1 MAQAVKP
8 QGNAARPEMS
18 QSPSR
23 FRFELHFSDLFWVL
37 GLILVVIGAAGLV
50 QRLSSGLMLTN
61 LTSYV
66 PWGLWVGFYDYLVW
80 IEVGSLLVFTGMLYL
95 AGEKRLARIKPLVLF
110 TGFTVLVMALL
121 LVLLDLGRAERFWHV
136 IVYPDF
142 GSMITWMVWLHGSY
156 LLVLAVELLLVMWGD
171 GRGERI
177 LKFLS
182 LLSLPMGLALIL
194 VSGSIFGV
202 VAARPLWNTAS
213 LPLMFLVSALAAG
226 SSLLLLL
233 IVLFW
238 RDKGSEAYKAL
249 VRRMSTITGILLVTG
264 VFAASVIAFTM
275 LYTSSGSP
283 SRADALNLILTGPY
297 WWSFWILHILLGV
310 IVPLIIHFTV
320 PNKPRLVGIAA
331 ALSAVT
337 FVAVTLN
344 IVIPVLVTP
353 ELEGLATAFVDPKLN
368 PNYAPNAME
377 WMVIVFVLGV
387 GGLIYGL
394 GLRFL
399 PLKTQHAEVSHD

>member
-156 LLVLAVELLLVMWGD
+156 LLVLAVELLLVM
-171 GRGERI
+171 
-177 LKFLS
+177 
-182 LLSLPMGLALIL
+182 
-194 VSGSIFGV
+194 
-202 VAARPLWNTAS
+202 
-213 LPLMFLVSALAAG
+213 
-226 SSLLLLL
+226 
-233 IVLFW
+233 
-238 RDKGSEAYKAL
+238 
-249 VRRMSTITGILLVTG
+249 
-264 VFAASVIAFTM
+264 
-275 LYTSSGSP
+275 
-283 SRADALNLILTGPY
+283 
-297 WWSFWILHILLGV
+297 
-310 IVPLIIHFTV
+310 
-320 PNKPRLVGIAA
+320 
-331 ALSAVT
+331 
-337 FVAVTLN
+337 
-344 IVIPVLVTP
+344 
-353 ELEGLATAFVDPKLN
+353 
-368 PNYAPNAME
+368 
-377 WMVIVFVLGV
+377 
-387 GGLIYGL
+387 
-394 GLRFL
+394 
-399 PLKTQHAEVSHD
+399 